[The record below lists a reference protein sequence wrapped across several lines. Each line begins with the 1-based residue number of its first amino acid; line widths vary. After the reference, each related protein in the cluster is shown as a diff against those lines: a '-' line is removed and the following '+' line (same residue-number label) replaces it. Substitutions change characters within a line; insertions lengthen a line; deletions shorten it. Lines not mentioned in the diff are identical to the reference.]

1 MTPTPLGKSLKR
13 REDPRLITG
22 SATYTDDIQL
32 PRMVY
37 AAVLRSPW
45 AHARLTRIDVSHA
58 RTSPGVIA
66 VYTGRDLVDRVN
78 PVPCAWMVPN
88 CDLKVPPHPLL
99 AVDTVRHVGD
109 GVALV
114 IAESREAA
122 RDALDLIDADYD
134 PLAAVID
141 PEQATLPDAPQLH
154 GDIAR
159 NVAFTWTVAGGDA
172 DAAFAAAPVAVD
184 LRIVHQRL
192 LPSAMETR
200 AAVAS
205 YNAGS
210 GQLTL
215 HVTSQNPHICRF
227 LCSVML
233 KLPEHRIRVVAPEVG
248 GAFGSKIPTYADEA
262 LACFA
267 AMELGRPVKWT
278 EDRSENYKVTTHGR
292 DHVSYVEMC
301 GTPDGTITGLRARVF
316 AGLGAYAST
325 AAPGVPTILHG
336 LMYSG
341 PYAIPNILGVIKG
354 VYTTATPVDAYR
366 GAGRPEATYMLER
379 LIDLYARK
387 IGMDPVE
394 VRRKN
399 LIPKESFP
407 HTVVTGLTYDS
418 GNYEGALDTAL
429 GVFDYARFRADQAA
443 AREQNR
449 YLGIGVTTYNEI
461 CGLGPSA
468 VAGAVGFGG
477 GLYESA
483 IVRVYPTGT
492 VRVYIGAKP
501 HGQGEETTFAQIVAE
516 EFGIPVDDVQI
527 VHGDTDNT
535 PQGWG
540 TYGSRTTAVCG
551 SAVKIAATRV
561 KDKARKVAAHLLGV
575 TEADLDWTG
584 DRFVVRGSPS
594 QGKGFAELALMANV
608 AWNMPAGVEPGLEA
622 TAFFD
627 PPNFVFPFGTHICT
641 VEVDVETGEVKILR
655 YLAVDDCGPLINP
668 MIVEGQI
675 HGGVAQGIGE
685 ALQEMAVYD
694 EDGQLLTGTMMDYA
708 VPRAAQLP
716 RIETRHTVTPTD
728 VNPLGVKG
736 IGEAGTIA
744 SVPTVVN
751 AVCDALA
758 PLGIRHIDKP
768 LTPARVWAAIRAA
781 APVGGG
787 VS

>member
-1 MTPTPLGKSLKR
+1 MTPTPIGKAVKR

-32 PRMVY
+32 PRMTY

-45 AHARLTRIDVSHA
+45 AHAHVRSIDVRHA
-58 RTSPGVIA
+58 RTSPGVVA
-66 VYTGRDLVDRVN
+66 VYTGRDLAERVN

-88 CDLKVPPHPLL
+88 CDLKVPPHPML
-99 AVDTVRHVGD
+99 AVDTVRYVGD
-109 GVALV
+109 GVAFV
-114 IAESREAA
+114 VAESREAA
-122 RDALDLIDADYD
+122 RDALDLIEVDYE
-134 PLAAVID
+134 PLAAVVD
-141 PEQATLPDAPQLH
+141 PEQATLQGAPQLH
-154 GDIAR
+154 ADVPS
-159 NVAFTWTVAGGDA
+159 NVAFTWTVAGGDV

-267 AMELGRPVKWT
+267 SMALGRPVKWT

-292 DHVSYVEMC
+292 DHVAYVELC
-301 GTPDGTITGLRARVF
+301 GTPDGAITGLRARVF

-341 PYAIPNILGVIKG
+341 PYAIPNIRGVISG
-354 VYTTATPVDAYR
+354 IYTTATPVDAYR

-379 LIDLYARK
+379 LIDLYAKKIRK
-387 IGMDPVE
+387 DPVE

-418 GNYEGALDTAL
+418 GDYEGALNVAL
-429 GVFDYARFRADQAA
+429 GEFDYEAFRAEQAA
-443 AREQNR
+443 ARTEKR

-483 IVRVYPTGT
+483 IVRAYPTGT

-516 EFGIPVDDVQI
+516 EFGIAVDDVQI

-551 SAVKIAATRV
+551 SAVKIAALRV
-561 KDKARKVAAHLLGV
+561 KEKAKKVAAHLLGV
-575 TEADLDWTG
+575 AEGDLDWR
-584 DRFVVRGSPS
+584 DDKFVVRGSPS
-594 QGKGFAELALMANV
+594 QAKGFAELALMANV
-608 AWNMPAGVEPGLEA
+608 AWNMPPGVEPGLEA

-758 PLGIRHIDKP
+758 PFGITHIDKP

-781 APVGGG
+781 TPGGIA
-787 VS
+787 

>member
-1 MTPTPLGKSLKR
+1 M
-13 REDPRLITG
+13 
-22 SATYTDDIQL
+22 
-32 PRMVY
+32 
-37 AAVLRSPW
+37 
-45 AHARLTRIDVSHA
+45 
-58 RTSPGVIA
+58 
-66 VYTGRDLVDRVN
+66 
-78 PVPCAWMVPN
+78 PCAWMVPN

-99 AVDTVRHVGD
+99 AVDTVRYVGD

-114 IAESREAA
+114 VAESREAA
-122 RDALDLIDADYD
+122 RDALDLIEVDYD
-134 PLAAVID
+134 PLAAVVD
-141 PEQATLPDAPQLH
+141 PEQATLPGAPQLH
-154 GDIAR
+154 ADVAS

-184 LRIVHQRL
+184 LRIVQQRL

-267 AMELGRPVKWT
+267 SMELGRPVKWT
-278 EDRSENYKVTTHGR
+278 EDRSENYKVTMHGR
-292 DHVSYVEMC
+292 DHVAVRRDVRHP
-301 GTPDGTITGLRARVF
+301 GRHDHRPARTRLRRTRRVRVDRGAGHPDDPPRPDV
-316 AGLGAYAST
+316 LGRRTRSPTST
-325 AAPGVPTILHG
+325 AAI
-336 LMYSG
+336 
-341 PYAIPNILGVIKG
+341 NG

-366 GAGRPEATYMLER
+366 GAGRPEATYMIER
-379 LIDLYARK
+379 LVDIFARK

-399 LIPKESFP
+399 LIPKDEFP
-407 HTVVTGLTYDS
+407 YTVVTGLTYDS
-418 GNYEGALDTAL
+418 GNYERR
-429 GVFDYARFRADQAA
+429 ARQRARVVRLRRLPRRAGRRRA
-443 AREQNR
+443 KQNR

-516 EFGIPVDDVQI
+516 EFGIAVDDVQI
-527 VHGDTDNT
+527 VHGDTDDT

-551 SAVKIAATRV
+551 SAVKIAAAAREGQSAQARRAPARGERSGLEWKRRQVRRARLAGAGQGLRRARADGERRV
-561 KDKARKVAAHLLGV
+561 EHARRGGAGPRGDGVLRSDELRLPVRHPHLHRRGGRRDRRGEDPPLHRRGRLRPAHQPDDRRG
-575 TEADLDWTG
+575 ADP
-584 DRFVVRGSPS
+584 RRRRRRGSARRCRRWRS
-594 QGKGFAELALMANV
+594 TTRTASSS
-608 AWNMPAGVEPGLEA
+608 PG
-622 TAFFD
+622 
-627 PPNFVFPFGTHICT
+627 
-641 VEVDVETGEVKILR
+641 R
-655 YLAVDDCGPLINP
+655 
-668 MIVEGQI
+668 
-675 HGGVAQGIGE
+675 
-685 ALQEMAVYD
+685 
-694 EDGQLLTGTMMDYA
+694 
-708 VPRAAQLP
+708 
-716 RIETRHTVTPTD
+716 
-728 VNPLGVKG
+728 
-736 IGEAGTIA
+736 
-744 SVPTVVN
+744 
-751 AVCDALA
+751 
-758 PLGIRHIDKP
+758 
-768 LTPARVWAAIRAA
+768 
-781 APVGGG
+781 
-787 VS
+787 

>member
-1 MTPTPLGKSLKR
+1 MGKSQKR

-32 PRMVY
+32 PRMLY

-45 AHARLTRIDVSHA
+45 AHARVSGIDVQRA
-58 RTSPGVIA
+58 RTSPGVVA
-66 VYTGRDLVDRVN
+66 VYTGRDLAERVN

-99 AVDTVRHVGD
+99 AVDTVRYVGD
-109 GVALV
+109 GVAFV
-114 IAESREAA
+114 VAESREAA
-122 RDALDLIDADYD
+122 RDALDLIDVDYD
-134 PLAAVID
+134 PLGAVVD
-141 PEQATLPDAPQLH
+141 PEQATLSAAPQLH
-154 GDIAR
+154 ADVAS

-172 DAAFAAAPVAVD
+172 DASFASAPVAVD

-192 LPSAMETR
+192 LPSAMEAR
-200 AAVAS
+200 AALAS

-215 HVTSQNPHICRF
+215 WVTSQNPHICRF

-233 KLPEHRIRVVAPEVG
+233 KLPEHRIRVIAPEVG
-248 GAFGSKIPTYADEA
+248 GAFGSKIATYADEA

-267 AMELGRPVKWT
+267 SMQLGRPVKWT
-278 EDRSENYKVTTHGR
+278 EDRSENYKATTHGR
-292 DHVSYVEMC
+292 DHVQYVEMC
-301 GTPDGTITGLRARVF
+301 GTADGAITGLRARVF

-325 AAPGVPTILHG
+325 AAPGIPTILHG

-341 PYAIPNILGVIKG
+341 PYAIPNIRGVIKG

-366 GAGRPEATYMLER
+366 GAGRPEATFMLER
-379 LIDLYARK
+379 LIDLFARK
-387 IGMDPVE
+387 IGKDPVD

-407 HTVVTGLTYDS
+407 YTVVTGLTYDS
-418 GNYEGALDTAL
+418 GDYEGALNTAL
-429 GVFDYARFRADQAA
+429 EVFDYAAFRAEQAA
-443 AREQNR
+443 ARAEKR

-483 IVRVYPTGT
+483 IVRVFPTGT

-516 EFGIPVDDVQI
+516 EFGIAVDDVQI

-551 SAVKIAATRV
+551 SAVKIAAVRV
-561 KDKARKVAAHLLGV
+561 KDKARKLAAHLLGV
-575 TEADLDWTG
+575 TEADLDWCDG
-584 DRFVVRGSPS
+584 RFVVRGSPA
-594 QGKGFAELALMANV
+594 QAKGFAELALMANV
-608 AWNMPAGVEPGLEA
+608 AWNMPAGLEPGLEA
-622 TAFFD
+622 TASFD

-641 VEVDVETGEVKILR
+641 VEVDVETGVVKILR

-685 ALQEMAVYD
+685 ALQEMAIYD

-708 VPRAAQLP
+708 VPRASQIP
-716 RIETRHTVTPTD
+716 RIETRHTVTPTN

-744 SVPTVVN
+744 SVPTVVS

-758 PLGIRHIDKP
+758 PLGISHIDKP

-781 APVGGG
+781 TPGGIT
-787 VS
+787 

>member
-1 MTPTPLGKSLKR
+1 MTTPVGKALKR

-32 PRMVY
+32 PRMAY

-45 AHARLTRIDVSHA
+45 AHARVRSIDAGQA

-66 VYTGRDLVDRVN
+66 VFTGRDLAERVN

-88 CDLKVPPHPLL
+88 CELKVPPHPML
-99 AVDTVRHVGD
+99 AVDTVRYVGD
-109 GVALV
+109 GVAFV
-114 IAESREAA
+114 VAESREAA
-122 RDALDLIDADYD
+122 RDALDLIEVDYE
-134 PLAAVID
+134 PLRAVVD
-141 PEQATLPDAPQLH
+141 PEQATQPDAPQLH
-154 GDIAR
+154 GDIAG

-172 DAAFAAAPVAVD
+172 DAAFASAPVAVD

-205 YNAGS
+205 YTAGS

-292 DHVSYVEMC
+292 DHVSYVELC

-341 PYAIPNILGVIKG
+341 PYAIPNIKGVIKG
-354 VYTTATPVDAYR
+354 VYTTGTPVDAYR

-379 LIDLYARK
+379 LIDLFARK
-387 IGMDPVE
+387 LGKDPVE

-429 GVFDYARFRADQAA
+429 TTFDYAAFRAEQAA
-443 AREQNR
+443 AREEKR

-461 CGLGPSA
+461 
-468 VAGAVGFGG
+468 
-477 GLYESA
+477 
-483 IVRVYPTGT
+483 
-492 VRVYIGAKP
+492 
-501 HGQGEETTFAQIVAE
+501 
-516 EFGIPVDDVQI
+516 
-527 VHGDTDNT
+527 
-535 PQGWG
+535 
-540 TYGSRTTAVCG
+540 
-551 SAVKIAATRV
+551 
-561 KDKARKVAAHLLGV
+561 
-575 TEADLDWTG
+575 
-584 DRFVVRGSPS
+584 
-594 QGKGFAELALMANV
+594 
-608 AWNMPAGVEPGLEA
+608 
-622 TAFFD
+622 
-627 PPNFVFPFGTHICT
+627 
-641 VEVDVETGEVKILR
+641 
-655 YLAVDDCGPLINP
+655 
-668 MIVEGQI
+668 
-675 HGGVAQGIGE
+675 
-685 ALQEMAVYD
+685 
-694 EDGQLLTGTMMDYA
+694 
-708 VPRAAQLP
+708 
-716 RIETRHTVTPTD
+716 
-728 VNPLGVKG
+728 
-736 IGEAGTIA
+736 
-744 SVPTVVN
+744 
-751 AVCDALA
+751 
-758 PLGIRHIDKP
+758 
-768 LTPARVWAAIRAA
+768 
-781 APVGGG
+781 
-787 VS
+787 